1 MAERL
6 NCPNCGA
13 PITGTKCEYCGSLF
27 LDFGSIEIGK
37 PMWLRIKYNGE
48 LALVYV
54 YPTNCR
60 INQFFDYPVLYAD
73 SMIADITSRRRMEIE
88 IKFESVP
95 PPDGTLSV
103 WIEEPEVL
111 NPDEA
116 DREFPYFKE

>member
-1 MAERL
+1 MPERL

-37 PMWLRIKYNGE
+37 PMWLRIKHNGE
-48 LALVYV
+48 LALVHV

-60 INQFFDYPVLYAD
+60 IKHSFDSAVLYAD
-73 SMIADITSRRRMEIE
+73 SMIADMSSRPRMEIE
-88 IKFESVP
+88 LEFQSVP
-95 PPDGTLSV
+95 SPVGTLYA
-103 WIEEPEVL
+103 WMEKPEVL

>member
-1 MAERL
+1 MTERL

-37 PMWLRIKYNGE
+37 PMWLRIKYNGA
-48 LALVYV
+48 LALVHV

-60 INQFFDYPVLYAD
+60 INQFFDSAVLYAD
-73 SMIADITSRRRMEIE
+73 SMIADMSSRQRMEIE
-88 IKFESVP
+88 LEFQSVP
-95 PPDGTLSV
+95 SPDGTLSV
-103 WIEEPEVL
+103 WMEKPEVL

-116 DREFPYFKE
+116 DREFPYLKE